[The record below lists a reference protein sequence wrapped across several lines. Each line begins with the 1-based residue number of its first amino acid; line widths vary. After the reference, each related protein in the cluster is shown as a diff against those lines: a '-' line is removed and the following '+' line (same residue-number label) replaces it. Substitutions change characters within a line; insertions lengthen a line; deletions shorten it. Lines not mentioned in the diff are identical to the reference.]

1 MPFIT
6 VQLGQCGNQ
15 LGTAFFNSLM
25 NDTFGKDG
33 SSQTSLDQYQKD
45 LLDRFFIRNEAK
57 GGKSSYTP
65 RSVLIDMES
74 KVILQSLAT
83 ARQCSHWQYS
93 NKQYFSQKAGSGNNW
108 AHGYCVHGKECDAA
122 IDDLIRTQVEDCDR

>member
-45 LLDRFFIRNEAK
+45 LLDR
-57 GGKSSYTP
+57 
-65 RSVLIDMES
+65 
-74 KVILQSLAT
+74 
-83 ARQCSHWQYS
+83 
-93 NKQYFSQKAGSGNNW
+93 SGMF
-108 AHGYCVHGKECDAA
+108 HV
-122 IDDLIRTQVEDCDR
+122 